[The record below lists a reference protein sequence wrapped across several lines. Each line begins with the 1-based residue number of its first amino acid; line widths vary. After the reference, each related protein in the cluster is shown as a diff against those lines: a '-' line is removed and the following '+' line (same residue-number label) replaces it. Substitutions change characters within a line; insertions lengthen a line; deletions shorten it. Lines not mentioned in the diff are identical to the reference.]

1 MGVKLDNEYA
11 NCVAAVTAV
20 AGSILPSVS
29 LLGVT
34 GTLDNKPYMSII
46 GGVPLFSGSKL
57 GGELIIGKMNAYLK
71 GFFTCEY
78 TDTAFSSVDVSFD
91 ASDTS
96 GAAPYLFTIT
106 NNQTP
111 MALTVNKFGVYYKAA
126 AGDATLSIIDGH
138 VTSLTWT
145 NGFGNVSGDAA
156 PTVILSGNDITD
168 GYDNLFADASTSA
181 AVGEINVSGG
191 TNATPNAADWDY
203 IGLAIFNGWTITINS
218 DEQTLIVSG
227 GTGDLAGANGTYTW
241 TDDHAGAAKWLHSG
255 EVWNISHTGTV
266 WRFNNGVSNYNTSAT
281 LVNAVGWTGGN
292 GTIVSVLSVASYPL

>member
-1 MGVKLDNEYA
+1 MGVKLGNEYA

-29 LLGVT
+29 LLGVA
-34 GTLDNKPYMSII
+34 GTLDNKPYVELIT
-46 GGVPLFSGSKL
+46 GLPLFSGSKL
-57 GGELIIGKMNAYLK
+57 GGELIIGKMNACLK
-71 GFFTCEY
+71 GFFLCEY

-91 ASDTS
+91 ASATT
-96 GAAPYLFTIT
+96 GAAAYWLTIT

-111 MALTVNKFGVYYKAA
+111 MALTVDKFGEYYNAGV
-126 AGDATLSIIDGH
+126 GDANLSIPDGH

-156 PTVILSGNDITD
+156 PAVDLGGNDITD
-168 GYDNLFADASTSA
+168 GYDFLFADASTSA
-181 AVGEINVSGG
+181 AAGSIIVSGG

-203 IGLAIFNGWTITINS
+203 IGLAIYNGWNITINS
-218 DEQTLIVSG
+218 DEQALIVSG

-241 TDDHAGAAKWLHSG
+241 TDDHEGAAKWLHSG

-292 GTIVSVLSVASYPL
+292 GTIVSVLSVASYP